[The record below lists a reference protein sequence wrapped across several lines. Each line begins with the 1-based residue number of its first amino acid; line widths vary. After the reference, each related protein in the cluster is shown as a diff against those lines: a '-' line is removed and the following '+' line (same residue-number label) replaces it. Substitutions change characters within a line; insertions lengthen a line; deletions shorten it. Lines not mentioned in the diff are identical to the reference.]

1 MRRGEF
7 IAFEGIDGSGKSTQS
22 RMLAER
28 IRALGRTVVLTR
40 EPGGTPIGEAIRSLL
55 FDRTLGEF
63 EPRAEALLHS
73 AARAQHVAQVIEPAL
88 REGNAVVTDRFTD
101 STLAYQ
107 GGGNGLSLVDLETIQ
122 AFAVQGIEPDLRIL
136 IDVPPKTGLARRLAD
151 AGADA
156 IVLSNHGG
164 RQLDAA
170 PAAAE
175 VLPGIRERLG
185 EGALILADGG
195 VRSGLDIARMIALG
209 ADAVLVGRPFL
220 HAAAAAGARGPAHLA
235 AVLREELRT
244 TMIQLGVSRLPD
256 LRGAGW
262 RGHA

>member
-151 AGADA
+151 AADVNRIDEA
-156 IVLSNHGG
+156 GLAYHSRVAETF
-164 RQLDAA
+164 RQLASVRSDRWFVVDGSCSE
-170 PAAAE
+170 AE
-175 VLPGIRERLG
+175 VTER
-185 EGALILADGG
+185 ILKA
-195 VRSGLDIARMIALG
+195 VRNRFASLRDI
-209 ADAVLVGRPFL
+209 
-220 HAAAAAGARGPAHLA
+220 
-235 AVLREELRT
+235 
-244 TMIQLGVSRLPD
+244 
-256 LRGAGW
+256 
-262 RGHA
+262 